1 MKEQHHPPASA
12 RKLNIAV
19 IGGSI
24 SGCLAAALLRRSGH
38 RVNVYERSGNDLQG
52 RGGGI
57 ATSATLINKLKSEA
71 LVDADFP
78 TVFHGFL
85 RLAVK
90 TAEEPIL
97 GKCTWGPALDMQCV
111 HWSGLFKE
119 LRSRIDNAQYH
130 LNKELT
136 DVIYTNYRPT
146 MVFADNSSEQVDLI
160 VFCDGFR
167 SLGRRLMHPD
177 VELDYRGYVVWRGT
191 LEESLYDAGSAL
203 NEHPRLSFATM
214 PGSFITYLMP
224 SESGSAKPGERVI
237 NWAAYLPVATEE
249 LAHYMVD
256 RSGHLREGTVPAGHF
271 PITAEQRLKALMRE
285 QLPSVFSDIVSAS
298 VDTQFQPIRTTRV
311 PSHYANRLCLVGD
324 AAVAIQPM
332 TGSGAFK
339 AFENARTLDEAVNAK
354 GDLESNLR
362 AWSERQTDLDHRL
375 LATGLSM
382 EQAFIWKTIDLAT
395 ATADEIENWWQ
406 GSIEYKP
413 EYAYMELEHCLQTVQ
428 MMRQ

>member
-1 MKEQHHPPASA
+1 MKEQHHPLASTGN
-12 RKLNIAV
+12 LTIAV

-24 SGCLAAALLRRSGH
+24 SGCLAAALLSRSGH
-38 RVNVYERSGNDLQG
+38 RVNVYERSGSDLQG

-57 ATSATLINKLKSEA
+57 ATSATLINKLMSDE
-71 LVDADFP
+71 LISPDFP
-78 TVFHGFL
+78 AVFHGLL

-90 TAEEPIL
+90 TADEPAL

-119 LRSRIDNAQYH
+119 LRSRVDNAHYH

-136 DVIYTNYRPT
+136 DVIHTNARPT

-177 VELDYRGYVVWRGT
+177 VELDYRGYAVWRGT
-191 LEESLYDAGSAL
+191 LEESQYDAGSAL
-203 NEHPRLSFATM
+203 NDHPRLSFATM

-224 SESGSAKPGERVI
+224 SESGSVKPGERVI
-237 NWAAYLPVATEE
+237 NWAAYLPVAAEE
-249 LAHYMVD
+249 LAHHMVD
-256 RSGHLREGTVPAGHF
+256 RSGHIREGTVPAGHF
-271 PITAEQRLKALMRE
+271 PITAEQRLKALMKE

-339 AFENARTLDEAVNAK
+339 AYENARTLAEAVNAE
-354 GDLESNLR
+354 GDLESNLQV
-362 AWSERQTDLDHRL
+362 WSERQTDLDHRL

-382 EQAFIWKTIDLAT
+382 EQAFIWDTIDLAT
-395 ATADEIENWWQ
+395 AAADEIENWWHR
-406 GSIEYKP
+406 SIKYPP
-413 EYAYMELEHCLQTVQ
+413 EYSYLKREA
-428 MMRQ
+428 